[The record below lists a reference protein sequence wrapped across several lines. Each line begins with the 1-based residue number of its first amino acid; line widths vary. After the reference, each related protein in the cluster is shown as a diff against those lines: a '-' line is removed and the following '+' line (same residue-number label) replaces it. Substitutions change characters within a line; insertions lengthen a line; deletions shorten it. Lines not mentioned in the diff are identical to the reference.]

1 MLELP
6 FYHKCDATTFWTRDG
21 SNRRIGPARR
31 HPRVLPPADDL
42 PFEEQSMTT
51 QRTLFKGGT
60 ILTLDAAVPNF
71 AEGDVLVEDGRIAAV
86 GRSLQADDAQV
97 LEAHGH
103 IVMPGLV
110 DAHHH
115 MWLGVMRRMMPNVD
129 DLFAYIDV
137 VAEKL
142 GSHYRPLDMFLST
155 KLTSVASLD
164 AGVTTIIDASHNSR
178 SPEHTNAALDALEST
193 GIRALHMVGA
203 AMDKKAST
211 AHLPGD
217 LRRLAHRSNAS
228 SRVRVGLFG
237 QLNLD
242 WWKAARDLDMHIL
255 TEFIGDLAKLG
266 PEFAKPGVLGRR
278 NIFNHCT
285 RVPRETW
292 KLLAGAGVNITI
304 NPRSDALFGFDDE
317 TFAYQQAVDHGL
329 TPALGIDLD
338 TAFGSDMFGE
348 MHALFGQQR
357 SAMRYRRFR
366 GETDTPAPIT
376 VEAVLKAATVNGAHA
391 AGLESQCGTLTP
403 GKRADIIMVRTNG
416 AAVFPVTNA
425 VGTIVQ
431 AVERA
436 DVDTVMVDG
445 HLRKRDGRL
454 LGVDLAKLNADITA
468 SRDYLTN
475 ASGYR
480 TDLFDAA

>member
-1 MLELP
+1 
-6 FYHKCDATTFWTRDG
+6 
-21 SNRRIGPARR
+21 
-31 HPRVLPPADDL
+31 
-42 PFEEQSMTT
+42 MTA
-51 QRTLFKGGT
+51 QRTLFKSGI
-60 ILTLDAAVPNF
+60 ILTLDANVPNLTT
-71 AEGDVLVEDGRIAAV
+71 GDVLVQDGRIAAV
-86 GRSLQADDAQV
+86 GPALQTDGAEIIDA
-97 LEAHGH
+97 AGH

-142 GSHYRPLDMFLST
+142 GAHYRPLDMYLST
-155 KLTSVASLD
+155 KLTAAACLD
-164 AGVTTIIDASHNSR
+164 AGITTIIDACHSSR
-178 SPEHTNAALDALEST
+178 SPEHTDAALDALEDT

-203 AMDKKAST
+203 AMDKKASS

-217 LRRLAHRSNAS
+217 LHRLACNWNNAG
-228 SRVRVGLFG
+228 SRIQVGLFG

-242 WWKAARDLDMHIL
+242 WWKAARALDMRIL

-266 PEFAKPGVLGRR
+266 PDFAKPGVLGTH

-285 RVPRETW
+285 RVPQETW
-292 KLLAGAGVNITI
+292 RLLADAGVNITV

-366 GETDTPAPIT
+366 GEADAPAPIS
-376 VEAVLKAATVNGAHA
+376 VEAVLQAATINGARA
-391 AGLESQCGTLTP
+391 AGLEHQIGTLTP
-403 GKRADIIMVRTNG
+403 GKQADIIMVRTHG
-416 AAVFPVTNA
+416 VAVFPATNA
-425 VGTIVQ
+425 IGTIVQ

-436 DVDTVMVDG
+436 DVDTVMVAG
-445 HLRKRDGRL
+445 QLRKRAGKLVD
-454 LGVDLAKLNADITA
+454 VDLAKLNADVTA
-468 SRDYLTN
+468 SRDYLIE
-475 ASGYR
+475 ASGYH
-480 TDLFDAA
+480 AAPFGTAA